1 MVKFLKDT
9 YVEFLED
16 YVGTSLN
23 SRVYFLKG
31 KRYKL
36 NQITEFDE
44 MTIYW
49 VGVED
54 CAITNSDVFKII
66 GTQEVAISI

>member
-16 YVGTSLN
+16 YVSTSLN

-31 KRYKL
+31 KKYKL
-36 NQITEFDE
+36 NQITVCDG

-49 VGVED
+49 IGIED

-66 GTQEVAISI
+66 GTQEVVISI